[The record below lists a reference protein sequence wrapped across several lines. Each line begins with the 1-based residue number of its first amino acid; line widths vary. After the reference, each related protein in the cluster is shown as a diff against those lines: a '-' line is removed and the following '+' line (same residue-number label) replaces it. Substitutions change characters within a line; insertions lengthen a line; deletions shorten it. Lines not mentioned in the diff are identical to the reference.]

1 MRRADDAERH
11 RTTDLHV
18 VRTCIPR
25 KGKSEPS
32 ELARLK
38 SVTLT
43 QVLNGI
49 HVACL
54 CARSG
59 GWYEKRK
66 RTLKYIYLRSLVF
79 NKTVG
84 DDTRG
89 RPHDNVNDTTHIEAR
104 IRRVIHAISV
114 CE

>member
-1 MRRADDAERH
+1 MEYM
-11 RTTDLHV
+11 LH
-18 VRTCIPR
+18 
-25 KGKSEPS
+25 
-32 ELARLK
+32 A
-38 SVTLT
+38 
-43 QVLNGI
+43 
-49 HVACL
+49 
-54 CARSG
+54 CARAVAG
-59 GWYEKRK
+59 GMKKESEHRS
-66 RTLKYIYLRSLVF
+66 THLRSLVF